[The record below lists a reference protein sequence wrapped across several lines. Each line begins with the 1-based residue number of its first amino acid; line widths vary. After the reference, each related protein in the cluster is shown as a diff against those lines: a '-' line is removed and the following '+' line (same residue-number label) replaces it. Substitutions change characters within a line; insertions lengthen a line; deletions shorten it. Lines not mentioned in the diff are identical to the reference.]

1 MSSSNGGRRSMDDV
15 LSSIRRII
23 GAEKRDDGDEYEFD
37 ESKYDIPPVGD
48 DPDEPLDLG
57 PALGKAK
64 PGQGGGDD
72 DEPMSLTPGMRS
84 GRLDDE
90 VSLEPGERSGRAAA
104 RTAPGSQPA
113 TGRDAEEDMPMPLG
127 RPAAVPDHGGG
138 NAGVPAAFGEDD
150 GGDAVVIDE
159 AALEDMIRRIVRD
172 EIAQAV
178 SEDTMKRIVHEELN
192 GELGQRISVNVR
204 RMIQDEVARLLRDP
218 G

>member
-1 MSSSNGGRRSMDDV
+1 MSSSGGNRKSMDDV

-23 GAEKRDDGDEYEFD
+23 GTDKQEGRAVDDRDLSGTEE
-37 ESKYDIPPVGD
+37 PA
-48 DPDEPLDLG
+48 PLDLG
-57 PALGKAK
+57 APIGKGA
-64 PGQGGGDD
+64 PSR
-72 DEPMSLTPGMRS
+72 DEP
-84 GRLDDE
+84 
-90 VSLEPGERSGRAAA
+90 
-104 RTAPGSQPA
+104 
-113 TGRDAEEDMPMPLG
+113 EEGTPMPLTSNMRVG
-127 RPAAVPDHGGG
+127 FDHMD
-138 NAGVPAAFGEDD
+138 EDD
-150 GGDAVVIDE
+150 ATRVAHAHRATPGFPTADSAPADVQVPGPEADETTEIDE